1 MTQLR
6 HLRNQV
12 GYALVGLPLA
22 VAGFAYAGLTV
33 VVGGLTSLTLLG
45 LPLMSSGVLGARGWG
60 RLHRALARAT
70 LGLRVDDPRPVR
82 RRPGPVGY
90 VRTGLGDATGWRALA
105 YLVVKLP
112 VTLLATAV
120 IAVFLCYP
128 VFLLSHPLW
137 WKFIQPVN
145 TDSLGRPHR
154 AALQLGDFFFD
165 TWPRSFLLAG
175 IGAGMLLAGP
185 SLLRLVLL
193 LDELLIRGLLGPT
206 SLDERVDNLEEAR
219 ALAVDDA
226 AALLRRIERDLHD
239 GTQAQLVALA
249 MKLGLA
255 KEKLSEG
262 AAPEARALV
271 ETAHRDAK
279 TAITDLRDLARGIHP
294 PMLDSGLEAALS
306 TLVARGTVPVELRVE
321 VSDRPS
327 PAVETIVYYCVAELL
342 TNVAKHA
349 TARRAT
355 VDLRQHD
362 GLLRVQVGDDGGGGA
377 RIGSAARGLPGGG
390 LVGLHDRTRTVDGT
404 MRIDSPPGGPT
415 LVTLEFPVRP

>member
-1 MTQLR
+1 MTRLR

-112 VTLLATAV
+112 VTLLAAAV

-255 KEKLSEG
+255 KEKLAEG

-321 VSDRPS
+321 VGDRPS

-377 RIGSAARGLPGGG
+377 RIGSAARGLSGGG
-390 LVGLHDRTRTVDGT
+390 LVGLHDRARTVDGT

>member
-1 MTQLR
+1 MTRLRQLR
-6 HLRNQV
+6 NRV
-12 GYALVGLPLA
+12 GYVLASLPLA

-33 VVGGLTSLTLLG
+33 VVGGLSSLTLLG

-105 YLVVKLP
+105 YLIIKLP
-112 VTLLATAV
+112 VTLLAAAVTA
-120 IAVFLCYP
+120 AFLCYP

-137 WKFIQPVN
+137 WKFVQPVN

-175 IGAGMLLAGP
+175 IGAAMLLVGP
-185 SLLRLVLL
+185 WLLRLVLL

-206 SLDERVDNLEEAR
+206 SLDTLQQTR

-249 MKLGLA
+249 MKLGMV
-255 KEKLSEG
+255 KEKLADGS
-262 AAPEARALV
+262 APEARALV

-294 PMLDSGLEAALS
+294 PMLDNGLEAALA
-306 TLVARGTVPVELRVE
+306 TLVARGAVPVVLRVE
-321 VSDRPS
+321 LSERPS
-327 PAVETIVYYCVAELL
+327 PAVETIAYYCVAELL
-342 TNVAKHA
+342 TNVAKHGR
-349 TARRAT
+349 ARRAT
-355 VDLRQHD
+355 VEVRQHD
-362 GLLRVQVGDDGGGGA
+362 GLLRVQVRDDGGGGA
-377 RIGSAARGLPGGG
+377 MIGSAGSALPGGG
-390 LVGLHDRTRTVDGT
+390 LAGLRDRARTVDGT

-415 LVTLEFPVRP
+415 LVTVELPVRP

>member
-1 MTQLR
+1 MTRLRQLR
-6 HLRNQV
+6 HQV
-12 GYALVGLPLA
+12 GYVLVGLPLA
-22 VAGFAYAGLTV
+22 VVGFAYAALTV
-33 VVGGLTSLTLLG
+33 VVGGMLSLTLLG
-45 LPLMSSGVLGARGWG
+45 LPLLSTGVLGARGWG
-60 RLHRALARAT
+60 RLHRALARAA
-70 LGLRVDDPRPVR
+70 LGLRVDAPRPVR

-90 VRTGLGDATGWRALA
+90 VRTGLGDATGWRAMA
-105 YLVVKLP
+105 YLIVKLP
-112 VTLLATAV
+112 VTVLAAAV
-120 IAVFLCYP
+120 VAVFLCYP

-145 TDSLGRPHR
+145 TDSTGRPHR

-185 SLLRLVLL
+185 WLLRGVLFS
-193 LDELLIRGLLGPT
+193 DELLIRGLLGPS
-206 SLDERVDNLEEAR
+206 SLDDRVDTLERTR

-249 MKLGLA
+249 MKLGMV
-255 KEKLSEG
+255 KEKLADG
-262 AAPEARALV
+262 AGPEARALV

-294 PMLDSGLEAALS
+294 PMLDNGLEAALA
-306 TLVARGTVPVELRVE
+306 TLAARGAVPVALRVALRE
-321 VSDRPS
+321 RPS

-342 TNVAKHA
+342 TNVAKHS

-355 VDLRQHD
+355 VDVRQEG
-362 GLLRVQVGDDGGGGA
+362 GLLRVRVSDDGDGGA
-377 RIGSAARGLPGGG
+377 RIGSTARALPGGG
-390 LVGLHDRTRTVDGT
+390 LAGLRDRTRTVDGT

-415 LVTLEFPVRP
+415 LVTVDLPVRP